1 MSSSFARSDW
11 RWHCRDQRFRRWRRS
26 ILGHDRP
33 WTVGV
38 GANLEKLVASLKV
51 RDEALW
57 KVHNAGASVHK
68 GRKKMADIEVVVV
81 DDEVDDDVAN
91 TPPLRRSKRGR
102 NDL

>member
-1 MSSSFARSDW
+1 MREATGAGTTGTSASVAGGAVF
-11 RWHCRDQRFRRWRRS
+11 
-26 ILGHDRP
+26 LGHDRP

-81 DDEVDDDVAN
+81 DDEADDDVSN

>member
-1 MSSSFARSDW
+1 MREATGAGTAGTSASVAGGAVF
-11 RWHCRDQRFRRWRRS
+11 
-26 ILGHDRP
+26 LGHDRP

-81 DDEVDDDVAN
+81 DDEADDDVSN